1 MKRKV
6 FELEK
11 RSQLASLRERIEKE
25 FEQVVLE
32 NKKLNDEKKES
43 YEKFFI
49 ISRWSN
55 PTDNISK

>member
-43 YEKFFI
+43 YEKFTI
-49 ISRWSN
+49 INRRSN
-55 PTDNISK
+55 FTDNISK

>member
-43 YEKFFI
+43 YEKFIIYILI
-49 ISRWSN
+49 ISAN
-55 PTDNISK
+55 ND

>member
-43 YEKFFI
+43 YEKFTI
-49 ISRWSN
+49 INR
-55 PTDNISK
+55 

>member
-43 YEKFFI
+43 YEKFII